1 MTEEQD
7 WIVIGGGIAG
17 ISIAEIL
24 SRNGKKVKIIE
35 KEKKLSPET
44 TREFHE
50 WVIQVLC
57 TAS

>member
-24 SRNGKKVKIIE
+24 SRNGKSKNHRKG
-35 KEKKLSPET
+35 KET
-44 TREFHE
+44 
-50 WVIQVLC
+50 
-57 TAS
+57 